1 MRVVVKI
8 LICCLGGFSSSAMS
22 VKMSNEIKEKGYEDK
37 ISIDFQPFA
46 LSHDVMN
53 QYDVV
58 MCCPHLKFEIST
70 FMKKYGDIE
79 TPIYL
84 LPPKMYGSM
93 NVEDVYEDALD
104 VVEGFKETKMNP
116 FHFPNEDNVMRIKRI
131 CSYRKSVQ

>member
-1 MRVVVKI
+1 MVKI

-46 LSHDVMN
+46 LSRDVMN

-104 VVEGFKETKMNP
+104 IVEGFKETKMNP

>member
-1 MRVVVKI
+1 MVKI

-104 VVEGFKETKMNP
+104 IVEGFKETKMNP

>member
-1 MRVVVKI
+1 MVKI

-22 VKMSNEIKEKGYEDK
+22 VKMSNEIMEKGYEDQ

-104 VVEGFKETKMNP
+104 IVEGFKETKMNP

-131 CSYRKSVQ
+131 CSYRKSIQ

>member
-1 MRVVVKI
+1 MVKI

-22 VKMSNEIKEKGYEDK
+22 VKMSNEIKEKGYEDQ

-70 FMKKYGDIE
+70 FMKKYGDIK

-104 VVEGFKETKMNP
+104 IVEGFKETKMNP

-131 CSYRKSVQ
+131 CSYRKSIQ

>member
-1 MRVVVKI
+1 MVKI

-22 VKMSNEIKEKGYEDK
+22 VKMSNEIKEKGYEDQ

-46 LSHDVMN
+46 LSHDMMN

-104 VVEGFKETKMNP
+104 IVEGFKETKMNP
-116 FHFPNEDNVMRIKRI
+116 FHFPNEDNVMRIKRV
-131 CSYRKSVQ
+131 CSYRKSIQ

>member
-1 MRVVVKI
+1 MVKI

-79 TPIYL
+79 TPLYL

-104 VVEGFKETKMNP
+104 IVEGFKETKMNP